1 MRNCPKRIYMKVL
14 REMECSNGGYTPL
27 LYRPWFM
34 TLLLV
39 VWVVWLMIVSVF
51 IDILIFGVDYI
62 LFKKMVR
69 KNKSWLLK

>member
-39 VWVVWLMIVSVF
+39 AWVVWLIIVSAV
-51 IDILIFGVDYI
+51 V
-62 LFKKMVR
+62 
-69 KNKSWLLK
+69 